1 MKNLIDTI
9 VLPIA
14 STYVGNWGLWEGI
27 REIWQN
33 AADQEEISGQS
44 SVLEWQP
51 EAGEKIGHIVITS
64 GGKLTPGSLVLGNS
78 TKKDDHQL
86 RGKHGEGYKLAML
99 ALIRAGYVVVIENGD
114 EMWVPSLKYSEKFK
128 TECLTIEVLRVEPKQ
143 TQQVSFRVGLVSV
156 EDWTTVKSNILENAP
171 YGILDSATQ
180 KGRVYVGGLYVC
192 TVEEFECGYSFL
204 PEELELD
211 RDRGLVSTYELQ
223 GLAANLWNSR
233 KDSHKR
239 AVELLKSGRPD
250 VAYLHHRATSSSPI
264 VTAVKEDFEKEHGV
278 DTMPVSSQEEIKKAQ
293 AAGVKWVLVPQAIK
307 TLLAMVRNVFIP
319 SVKPPLERLKDLA
332 KEIHYH
338 VTEDHRK
345 ELAGIIEALS

>member
-1 MKNLIDTI
+1 MQNLIDTI
-9 VLPIA
+9 VLPIS
-14 STYVGNWGLWEGI
+14 STYVGNWGLWEGA

-33 AADQEEISGQS
+33 ALDQQELSGNRS
-44 SVLEWQP
+44 TLEWQP
-51 EAGEKIGHIVITS
+51 ENGGKIGHVVITS
-64 GGKLTPGSLVLGNS
+64 SGKLTPGSLVLGNS
-78 TKKDDHQL
+78 TKTSDHKL

-99 ALIRAGYVVVIENGD
+99 ALIRAGYVVVVENGD
-114 EMWVPSLKYSEKFK
+114 EMWVPSLKYSEKFD
-128 TECLTIEVLRVEPKQ
+128 TQCLTIEILRIEPSNDPK
-143 TQQVSFRVGLVSV
+143 VSFRIGLIAD
-156 EDWTTVKSNILENAP
+156 EDWAIINSNILKDAP
-171 YGILDSATQ
+171 YGILDTPEQ
-180 KGRVYVGGLYVC
+180 RGRVYVGGLYVC
-192 TVEEFECGYSFL
+192 TVEEFKCGYSFL

-233 KDSHKR
+233 KDSQKR
-239 AVELLKSGRPD
+239 AVELLKSGSPD

-264 VTAVKEDFEKEHGV
+264 VAAVQKDFEEEHGTE
-278 DTMPVSSQEEIKKAQ
+278 TMPVSSQEEIKKAQ

-307 TLLAMVRNVFIP
+307 TLLALVKNCFIP

-332 KEIHYH
+332 KDIHYH